1 MDEKEK
7 SSNDAWLATMMTLL
21 STSLLNNPIKDTTLE
36 KEVAYLN
43 GKIDVLEKIVLEKCK

>member
-7 SSNDAWLATMMTLL
+7 SNDAWLATMMTLL
-21 STSLLNNPIKDTTLE
+21 STSLLNNPIPKDTTLE